1 MQRGAEH
8 QALELGA
15 QRHGQDQRQRSALTA
30 DLSLEGSAVRAA
42 IDVGACNAP
51 WQESALQRCQPLA
64 YLRARIP
71 PRPPSAHQR
80 LTCLEYQRLHLLFA
94 HPEHGGDFF
103 VRLIPELG
111 ENERV
116 ALVSRQPVDVIQ
128 HLAEVLPP
136 LDLICHAV
144 EGCSIC
150 RQRVDVEVAA
160 GAELRHA
167 AIARDRI

>member
-1 MQRGAEH
+1 M
-8 QALELGA
+8 L
-15 QRHGQDQRQRSALTA
+15 
-30 DLSLEGSAVRAA
+30 
-42 IDVGACNAP
+42 
-51 WQESALQRCQPLA
+51 
-64 YLRARIP
+64 

-80 LTCLEYQRLHLLFA
+80 LTRLEYQRLHLLLA

-103 VRLIPELG
+103 VRLIPELE

-144 EGCSIC
+144 MGCSIC
-150 RQRVDVEVAA
+150 CQRVDVEVAT